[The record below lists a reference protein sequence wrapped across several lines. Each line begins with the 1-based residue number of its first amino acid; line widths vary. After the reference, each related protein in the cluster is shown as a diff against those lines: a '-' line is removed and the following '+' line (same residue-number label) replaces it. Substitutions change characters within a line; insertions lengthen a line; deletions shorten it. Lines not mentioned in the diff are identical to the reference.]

1 MCGISIEVQDAFQQL
16 DDLNHRSSVALRSW
30 NKKPMVD
37 KRSELK
43 ERHQALAK
51 EDAVRGS
58 PVSGACRKGKE
69 KGKVKGKEKGQE
81 EKGKGAGTKR
91 QSQFR
96 NWSDQDVSNELAIV
110 GKQLDYFTYY
120 MQEGKLTSGEELT
133 RPFRTLSMF
142 AGVLLTG
149 FGGTWITHGACL
161 TCDTPH
167 DIARCSRCQGGICE
181 LHGVLLSRASQES
194 GSAEWQGSSVAC
206 CGANLGCVDRQTQIL
221 EHEK

>member
-51 EDAVRGS
+51 EEAARGS

-149 FGGTWITHGACL
+149 FGGTWITQGMCERGAIPIRPRKAL
-161 TCDTPH
+161 
-167 DIARCSRCQGGICE
+167 AGVRGGR
-181 LHGVLLSRASQES
+181 GRS
-194 GSAEWQGSSVAC
+194 
-206 CGANLGCVDRQTQIL
+206 
-221 EHEK
+221 